1 MILRISF
8 RFSFLLAIDSISLD
22 QELFDF
28 YCYFVVLSELAVK
41 SNGLIL
47 GLLLVLEMFLF

>member
-8 RFSFLLAIDSISLD
+8 RFLFQLVIDSVSLD

-28 YCYFVVLSELAVK
+28 YCYFVVLPELAVK
-41 SNGLIL
+41 SDGLIL
-47 GLLLVLEMFLF
+47 PLLLVLEMFLF

>member
-8 RFSFLLAIDSISLD
+8 RFLFLLAIDSISLD

>member
-8 RFSFLLAIDSISLD
+8 RFLFLLVIDSISLD

-28 YCYFVVLSELAVK
+28 YCYFVVLPELAVK
-41 SNGLIL
+41 SDGLIL
-47 GLLLVLEMFLF
+47 PLLLVLEMFLF